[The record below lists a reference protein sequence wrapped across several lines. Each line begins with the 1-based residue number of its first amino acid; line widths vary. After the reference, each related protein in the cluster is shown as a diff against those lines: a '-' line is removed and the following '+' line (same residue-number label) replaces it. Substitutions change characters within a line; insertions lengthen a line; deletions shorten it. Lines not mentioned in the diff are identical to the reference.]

1 VNTYSADI
9 TEALFVRYTA
19 NRDVATRNEIVERYS
34 PLAAKAASRFM
45 RPGLEYD
52 DLFQVAM
59 MSLLRA
65 IERFDAGKGVKF
77 AAFALP
83 TLLGDLKH
91 YIRDYSTAMR
101 PPRSAG
107 ELAAKL
113 RRAETELAGILGRYP
128 TTEETARH
136 VGVSVERALEALE
149 TASSLQ
155 FMMIDGA
162 ENQDGE
168 AMESMLGSEDTGY
181 DEVVNRETVR
191 AVLEGLNGTDRRL
204 VICRY
209 IYGMTQAEIAGEMG
223 ITQMTVSRMER
234 RILETLKKK
243 HGG

>member
-1 VNTYSADI
+1 
-9 TEALFVRYTA
+9 LFVRYTC
-19 NRDVATRNEIVERYS
+19 NRDDATRNEIVERYS
-34 PLAAKAASRFM
+34 PLAAKAASRYL

-65 IERFDAGKGVKF
+65 IERFDTEKGVKF
-77 AAFALP
+77 AAFAMP

-113 RRAETELAGILGRYP
+113 RRAESELALELGRYP
-128 TTEETARH
+128 TTEETAAH
-136 VGVSVERALEALE
+136 VGVSLERALEALE

-168 AMESMLGSEDTGY
+168 AMESMLGTEDGGY
-181 DEVVNRETVR
+181 EDVVNRETVR
-191 AVLEGLNGTDRRL
+191 AMLACLNETDRQL
-204 VICRY
+204 VVCRY
-209 IYGMTQAEIAGEMG
+209 LRGMTQAEIAHEMG

-234 RILETLKKK
+234 RILDTLKKR
-243 HGG
+243 HGA

>member
-1 VNTYSADI
+1 
-9 TEALFVRYTA
+9 VRYA
-19 NRDVATRNEIVERYS
+19 DSRDISTRNEIVERYS
-34 PLAAKAASRFM
+34 PLASKAAAKYL

-113 RRAETELAGILGRYP
+113 RRAEMELANTLGRYP
-128 TTEETARH
+128 TTQETAEF

-168 AMESMLGSEDTGY
+168 AMESMLGSEDAGY
-181 DEVVNRETVR
+181 EDVVNRETVR
-191 AVLEGLNGTDRRL
+191 AVLDGLNEIDKRL

-209 IYGMTQAEIAGEMG
+209 IYGMTQAEIALEMG

-234 RILETLKKK
+234 RILELLKKK
-243 HGG
+243 HGN

>member
-1 VNTYSADI
+1 VNAWSADI
-9 TEALFVRYTA
+9 TEALFVRYTDS
-19 NRDVATRNEIVERYS
+19 RDVETRNEIVERYA
-34 PLAAKAASRFM
+34 PLASKAASKYM

-52 DLFQVAM
+52 DLYQVAM

-91 YIRDYSTAMR
+91 YIRDYSAAMR

-113 RRAETELAGILGRYP
+113 RKAESELAAKLGRYP
-128 TTEETARH
+128 TTAETAEY
-136 VGVSVERALEALE
+136 VGVSVERALE
-149 TASSLQ
+149 TANSLQ

-168 AMESMLGSEDTGY
+168 AMETILGSEDGGY
-181 DEVVNRETVR
+181 EDVVNRETVR
-191 AVLEGLNGTDRRL
+191 AVLEGLNDSDRRL
-204 VICRY
+204 VVCRY
-209 IYGMTQAEIAGEMG
+209 IYGMTQAEIAREMG

-243 HGG
+243 HGA

>member
-1 VNTYSADI
+1 MNVWSADV
-9 TEALFVRYTA
+9 TEALFVRYTGS
-19 NRDVATRNEIVERYS
+19 RDVETRNEIVERYS
-34 PLAAKAASRFM
+34 PLAAKAASRYM

-52 DLFQVAM
+52 DLYQVAM

-91 YIRDYSTAMR
+91 YIRDYSAAMR

-113 RRAETELAGILGRYP
+113 RRAESELAAQLGRYP
-128 TTEETARH
+128 TTEETAGY

-149 TASSLQ
+149 TANSLQ

-168 AMESMLGSEDTGY
+168 AMETILGSEDAGY
-181 DEVVNRETVR
+181 EDVVNRETVR
-191 AVLEGLNGTDRRL
+191 AVLAGLNDTDRRL
-204 VICRY
+204 VVCRY
-209 IYGMTQAEIAGEMG
+209 IYGMTQAEIAREMG

-234 RILETLKKK
+234 RILDTLKKK

>member
-1 VNTYSADI
+1 MSTLSADV
-9 TEALFVRYTA
+9 TETLFLRYA
-19 NRDVATRNEIVERYS
+19 GSRDVSTRNEIVERYA
-34 PLAAKAASRFM
+34 PLAAKAASRYI
-45 RPGLEYD
+45 RPGLEYE
-52 DLFQVAM
+52 DLYQVAM

-113 RRAETELAGILGRYP
+113 RRAETELAAQLGRYP
-128 TTEETARH
+128 TTAETAEY

-155 FMMIDGA
+155 FMMLDGA

-168 AMESMLGSEDTGY
+168 AMESILGAEDSGY
-181 DEVVNRETVR
+181 EAVVNRETVR
-191 AVLEGLNGTDRRL
+191 AVLEGLNETDRRL

-209 IYGMTQAEIAGEMG
+209 LHGMTQAEIAREMG

-234 RILETLKKK
+234 RILDTLKKR

>member
-1 VNTYSADI
+1 
-9 TEALFVRYTA
+9 
-19 NRDVATRNEIVERYS
+19 
-34 PLAAKAASRFM
+34 M
-45 RPGLEYD
+45 RPGLEFD
-52 DLFQVAM
+52 DLYQVAM
-59 MSLLRA
+59 ISLLRA

-113 RRAETELAGILGRYP
+113 RRAETELASQLGRYP
-128 TTEETARH
+128 STEETAAYI
-136 VGVSVERALEALE
+136 GVSVERALEALE

-155 FMMIDGA
+155 FMMLDGA

-168 AMESMLGSEDTGY
+168 AMESMLGSEDSGY
-181 DEVVNRETVR
+181 ENVVNRETVR
-191 AVLEGLNGTDRRL
+191 AVLEGLNETDRRL
-204 VICRY
+204 VTGRY
-209 IYGMTQAEIAGEMG
+209 IHGMTQAEIAREMG

-234 RILETLKKK
+234 RILDTLKKK
-243 HGG
+243 TRRLIFYSISCFNPSSIWAFLYQHRTTEGAWHYAL

>member
-1 VNTYSADI
+1 MSVWNADI
-9 TEALFVRYTA
+9 TEELLARYSST
-19 NRDVATRNEIVERYS
+19 RDVETRNEIVERYS
-34 PLAAKAASRFM
+34 PLASKAASRYM
-45 RPGLEYD
+45 RPGLEFD
-52 DLFQVAM
+52 DLYQVAM

-65 IERFDAGKGVKF
+65 IERFDTGKGVKF

-91 YIRDYSTAMR
+91 YIRDYASAMR

-113 RRAETELAGILGRYP
+113 RRAESELAAELGRYP
-128 TTEETARH
+128 TTQEVAER

-149 TASSLQ
+149 TANSLQ

-168 AMESMLGSEDTGY
+168 AMETILGAEDSGY
-181 DEVVNRETVR
+181 EEVVNRETVR
-191 AVLEGLNGTDRRL
+191 AMLASLGETERRL
-204 VICRY
+204 VVCRY
-209 IYGMTQAEIAGEMG
+209 IHGMTQARIAAEMG

-234 RILETLKKK
+234 RILESLKKK

>member
-1 VNTYSADI
+1 MNTLSADI
-9 TEALFVRYTA
+9 TETLFLRYA
-19 NRDVATRNEIVERYS
+19 GSRDVSTRNEIVERYA
-34 PLAAKAASRFM
+34 PLAAKAASRYI
-45 RPGLEYD
+45 RPGLEYE
-52 DLFQVAM
+52 DLYQVAM

-65 IERFDAGKGVKF
+65 IERFDADKGVKF

-113 RRAETELAGILGRYP
+113 RRAETELAGQLGRYP
-128 TTEETARH
+128 TTAETAEY

-155 FMMIDGA
+155 FMMLDGA

-168 AMESMLGSEDTGY
+168 AMESILGTEDSGY
-181 DEVVNRETVR
+181 EDVVNRETVR
-191 AVLEGLNGTDRRL
+191 AVLEGLNETDRKL
-204 VICRY
+204 VLCRY
-209 IYGMTQAEIAGEMG
+209 IYGMTQAEIAREMG

-234 RILETLKKK
+234 RILDTLKKK

>member
-1 VNTYSADI
+1 MNTYSADV
-9 TEALFVRYTA
+9 TEALFEKYTA
-19 NRDVATRNEIVERYS
+19 TRDIDTRNQIVERYS
-34 PLAAKAASRFM
+34 PLAAKAASKYL

-52 DLFQVAM
+52 DLYQVAM

-65 IERFDAGKGVKF
+65 IERFDPDKGVKF
-77 AAFALP
+77 AAYALP

-91 YIRDYSTAMR
+91 YIRDYASAMR

-113 RRAETELAGILGRYP
+113 RRAETELAAALGRYP
-128 TTEETARH
+128 TTEETAEY

-149 TASSLQ
+149 TSNSLQ
-155 FMMIDGA
+155 FMMIDGT

-168 AMESMLGSEDTGY
+168 VMETMLGSEDAGY
-181 DEVVNRETVR
+181 EGVVNRETVR
-191 AVLEGLNGTDRRL
+191 AILECLNDTDRRV

-209 IYGMTQAEIAGEMG
+209 LHGMTQADIAREMG

-234 RILETLKKK
+234 RILDTLKKK
-243 HGG
+243 HGN

>member
-1 VNTYSADI
+1 LNAWSADI
-9 TEALFVRYTA
+9 TEALFLRYSGS
-19 NRDVATRNEIVERYS
+19 RDVATRNEIMERYS
-34 PLAAKAASRFM
+34 PLAAKAASRYL
-45 RPGLEYD
+45 RPGLEYE

-65 IERFDAGKGVKF
+65 IERFDSGKGVKF

-113 RRAETELAGILGRYP
+113 RRAETELAASLGRYP
-128 TTEETARH
+128 TTQETADH
-136 VGVSVERALEALE
+136 VGVTLERALEALE
-149 TASSLQ
+149 TANSLH

-162 ENQDGE
+162 ENQEGD
-168 AMESMLGSEDTGY
+168 AMESVLGSEDTGY
-181 DEVVNRETVR
+181 EDVVNRETVR
-191 AVLEGLNGTDRRL
+191 AVLSGLNEIDKRL
-204 VICRY
+204 VLCRY
-209 IYGMTQAEIAGEMG
+209 IHGMTQAEIAREMG

-234 RILETLKKK
+234 RILDTLKKK
-243 HGG
+243 HGN

>member
-1 VNTYSADI
+1 VNSWSADI
-9 TEALFVRYTA
+9 MEALFLRYSGS
-19 NRDVATRNEIVERYS
+19 RDEVTRNEIMERYA
-34 PLAAKAASRFM
+34 PLAAKAAYRYL
-45 RPGLEYD
+45 RPGLEYE
-52 DLFQVAM
+52 DLYQVAM

-65 IERFDAGKGVKF
+65 IERFDSGKGVKF

-107 ELAAKL
+107 ELVAKL
-113 RRAETELAGILGRYP
+113 RRAEAELASVLGRYP
-128 TTEETARH
+128 TTEETAKH
-136 VGVSVERALEALE
+136 VGVSLERALEALE
-149 TASSLQ
+149 TANSLH

-168 AMESMLGSEDTGY
+168 AMETVLGAEDGGFE
-181 DEVVNRETVR
+181 DVVNRETVR
-191 AVLEGLNGTDRRL
+191 AVLSGLNDTDRRL
-204 VICRY
+204 VMCRY
-209 IYGMTQAEIAGEMG
+209 IHGMTQAEIAREMG

-234 RILETLKKK
+234 RILETLKKR

>member
-1 VNTYSADI
+1 MNTYSADI
-9 TEALFVRYTA
+9 TEALFLRYA
-19 NRDVATRNEIVERYS
+19 DCPDISTRNEIVERYS
-34 PLAAKAASRFM
+34 PLASKAAAKYL

-113 RRAETELAGILGRYP
+113 RRAEMELANTLGRYP
-128 TTEETARH
+128 TTQETANYI
-136 VGVSVERALEALE
+136 GVSVERALEALE

-181 DEVVNRETVR
+181 EDVVNRETVR
-191 AVLEGLNGTDRRL
+191 AVLDGLNETDKRL

-209 IYGMTQAEIAGEMG
+209 IHGMTQAEIALEMG

-234 RILETLKKK
+234 RILELLKKK
-243 HGG
+243 HGN

>member
-1 VNTYSADI
+1 MTAWSAEV
-9 TEALFVRYTA
+9 TEALFAQYTES
-19 NRDVATRNEIVERYS
+19 RDVVTRNEIVERYS
-34 PLAAKAASRFM
+34 PLAAKAASRYM
-45 RPGLEYD
+45 RPGLEYE
-52 DLFQVAM
+52 DLYQVAM

-65 IERFDAGKGVKF
+65 IERFDASKGVKF

-113 RRAETELAGILGRYP
+113 RRAETELAGQLGRYP
-128 TTEETARH
+128 TTQETAAY
-136 VGVSVERALEALE
+136 VGVTVERALEALE

-155 FMMIDGA
+155 FMMLDGA

-181 DEVVNRETVR
+181 EDVVNRETVR
-191 AVLEGLNGTDRRL
+191 AVLEGLGETDRRL
-204 VICRY
+204 VMCRY
-209 IYGMTQAEIAGEMG
+209 LYGMTQAEIAREMG

-234 RILETLKKK
+234 RILDTLKKK
-243 HGG
+243 HSG

>member
-1 VNTYSADI
+1 MNTWSVDI
-9 TEALFVRYTA
+9 TETLFIRYTA
-19 NRDVATRNEIVERYS
+19 SRDVAVRNEIMERYA
-34 PLAAKAASRFM
+34 PLAAKAASRYM

-52 DLFQVAM
+52 DLYQVAM
-59 MSLLRA
+59 ISLLRA
-65 IERFDAGKGVKF
+65 IERYDAEKGVKF

-113 RRAETELAGILGRYP
+113 RRAETELATELGRYP
-128 TTEETARH
+128 TTAETAAY
-136 VGVSVERALEALE
+136 VGVTVERALEALE

-155 FMMIDGA
+155 FMMLDGA

-168 AMESMLGSEDTGY
+168 AMESMLGAEDNGY
-181 DEVVNRETVR
+181 DSVVNRETVR
-191 AVLEGLNGTDRRL
+191 AVLESLNETDRHI

-209 IYGMTQAEIAGEMG
+209 IHGMTQAEIAREMG

-234 RILETLKKK
+234 RILDSLKKK
-243 HGG
+243 HSG

>member
-1 VNTYSADI
+1 VNAWSADI
-9 TEALFVRYTA
+9 TEALFVRYTDS
-19 NRDVATRNEIVERYS
+19 RDIETRNEIVERYS
-34 PLAAKAASRFM
+34 PLAAKAASRYM

-52 DLFQVAM
+52 DLYQVAM

-65 IERFDAGKGVKF
+65 IERFDSSKGVKF

-91 YIRDYSTAMR
+91 YIRDYSSAMR

-113 RRAETELAGILGRYP
+113 RRAESELAGQLGRYP
-128 TTEETARH
+128 TTEETADY

-149 TASSLQ
+149 TANSLQ

-168 AMESMLGSEDTGY
+168 AMETILGSEDSGY
-181 DEVVNRETVR
+181 QEVVNRETVR
-191 AVLEGLNGTDRRL
+191 AVLEGLNDNDRRL
-204 VICRY
+204 VVCRY
-209 IYGMTQAEIAGEMG
+209 INGMTQAEIAREMG

-234 RILETLKKK
+234 RIIESLKKK

>member
-1 VNTYSADI
+1 VNTWNADI
-9 TEALFVRYTA
+9 TEALLVRYA
-19 NRDVATRNEIVERYS
+19 ESRDIATRNEIVERYS
-34 PLAAKAASRFM
+34 PLASKVASRYM

-52 DLFQVAM
+52 DLYQVAM

-65 IERFDAGKGVKF
+65 IERFDTAKGVRF

-113 RRAETELAGILGRYP
+113 RRVEMELAAVLGRYP
-128 TTEETARH
+128 TTAETAAH
-136 VGVSVERALEALE
+136 AGVSLERALEALE
-149 TASSLQ
+149 TANSLQ

-168 AMESMLGSEDTGY
+168 AMETVLGAVDSGYED
-181 DEVVNRETVR
+181 VVNRETVR
-191 AVLEGLNGTDRRL
+191 AVLAGLNDMDRRIVL
-204 VICRY
+204 CRY
-209 IYGMTQAEIAGEMG
+209 IHGMTQAEIAGEMG

-234 RILETLKKK
+234 RILDTLKKK